1 MVITTYSATGC
12 WQPKSKDDSGG
23 GDWVVDNGEL
33 GVVIWL
39 MSFGEAEFDLRKNES
54 VNQFSP

>member
-1 MVITTYSATGC
+1 MTYSATGC

-39 MSFGEAEFDLRKNES
+39 MSFGEAIIDLQKNES
-54 VNQFSP
+54 VNQFLP